1 MVLSGHTSA
10 LVNETIPLFGTTI
23 QNLGVIIFFLIG
35 GYLITQ
41 SFLGDP
47 DPIRY
52 GIKRFFRLIP
62 PLAIHAVIAALI
74 IGPLLSTFPISEYFR
89 QSGVYRYLLNI
100 VLLPFNTL
108 PGVFE
113 NNPYPS
119 IVNGSLWVMPVEGL
133 MYVVMP
139 IIILCIGLKRRTPF
153 SYLLLKI
160 ICTVVCIVRLV
171 QLALVPD
178 IQFMILGKNFSLSFD
193 VIPFF
198 FIGSL
203 FVIPEIQKLC
213 NLQVAFILLLLF
225 TCFQTAYP
233 PPPPYSM
240 IGLFV
245 FFSYFIFSF
254 AFTCQPFFAHKFEK
268 YECSYSLFLYGFFIQ
283 QIVIFI
289 ETNVGIQ
296 INTALNNGICIVIT
310 AAVAWLS
317 FKFVEQPS
325 QRLCKSILRRV
336 FHS

>member
-1 MVLSGHTSA
+1 LIRLLAAFMVFSGHTSA
-10 LVNETIPLFGTTI
+10 LVNEEILLFGTTI

-62 PLAIHAVIAALI
+62 PLTIYVVIAVFVA
-74 IGPLLSTFPISEYFR
+74 GPLLSTLSVSEYFR

-119 IVNGSLWVMPVEGL
+119 VVNGSLWVMPVEGL

-139 IIILCIGLKRRTPF
+139 IVILSIGLKKRTSF

-160 ICTVVCIVRLV
+160 VCTVVCISRIV
-171 QLALVPD
+171 QLVLAPD
-178 IQFMILGKNFSLSFD
+178 IQFMILGKDLALSFD

-213 NLQVAFILLLLF
+213 NLRVAFILLLLF
-225 TCFQTAYP
+225 ACFQTVRPIKFIGLFVVFSFFFFSFTFIP
-233 PPPPYSM
+233 PPPP
-240 IGLFV
+240 LH
-245 FFSYFIFSF
+245 
-254 AFTCQPFFAHKFEK
+254 A
-268 YECSYSLFLYGFFIQ
+268 
-283 QIVIFI
+283 
-289 ETNVGIQ
+289 
-296 INTALNNGICIVIT
+296 
-310 AAVAWLS
+310 
-317 FKFVEQPS
+317 
-325 QRLCKSILRRV
+325 
-336 FHS
+336 

>member
-1 MVLSGHTSA
+1 MQFSRIGSKINTRENNFDVIRLLAALMVLSGHTSA
-10 LVNETIPLFGTTI
+10 LVNETIMLFGTTI
-23 QNLGVIIFFLIG
+23 QNLGVIIFFLLG

-62 PLAIHAVIAALI
+62 PLAIYAVIAALVV
-74 IGPLLSTFPISEYFR
+74 GPLLSTLSVSEYFR
-89 QSGVYRYLLNI
+89 QSGVYRYLFNA

-139 IIILCIGLKRRTPF
+139 ILILGIRLKRRTPF

-160 ICTVVCIVRLV
+160 VCTVVCIARLV
-171 QLALVPD
+171 QLALAPD
-178 IQFMILGKNFSLSFD
+178 IQFMILGKNFALSFD

-203 FVIPEIQKLC
+203 FVIPGIQKLC

-225 TCFQTAYP
+225 ACFQTVRP
-233 PPPPYSM
+233 INM

-254 AFTCQPFFAHKFEK
+254 AFTSQPFFAHKFEK

-289 ETNVGIQ
+289 ETNGGGGGGVKKKKKKLKKC
-296 INTALNNGICIVIT
+296 NFFFLNG
-310 AAVAWLS
+310 
-317 FKFVEQPS
+317 
-325 QRLCKSILRRV
+325 
-336 FHS
+336 